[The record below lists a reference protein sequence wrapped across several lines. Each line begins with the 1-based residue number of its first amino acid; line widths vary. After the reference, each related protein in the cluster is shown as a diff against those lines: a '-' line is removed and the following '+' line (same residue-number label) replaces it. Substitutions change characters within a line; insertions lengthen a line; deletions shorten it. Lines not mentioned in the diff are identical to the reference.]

1 MSKQSGK
8 KDRED
13 RARHRLVKAQI
24 DLHTAQE
31 KRAQAISRAEAELD
45 RARRRGNRWVTKAT
59 ERVER
64 RSGAIARA
72 EANLL
77 AITTPRHLAPVI
89 PPSSDSAPAPNLTP
103 SKGIELTVS
112 SPAAAADVLEQREA
126 DIAARRDS
134 NPMVLPDTMSADG
147 PSASHGNDAPEEANS
162 HSW

>member
-13 RARHRLVKAQI
+13 KARHRLVKAQL

-31 KRAQAISRAEAELD
+31 KRAQAMSRAEAELD

-64 RSGAIARA
+64 RSGAMAQA
-72 EANLL
+72 EARLL
-77 AITTPRHLAPVI
+77 ALTN
-89 PPSSDSAPAPNLTP
+89 SSHPARVSQPETDTASAPNPAP
-103 SKGIELTVS
+103 SEGVELTVS
-112 SPAAAADVLEQREA
+112 SPAAAADVLQQRGAEVA
-126 DIAARRDS
+126 GQHDA
-134 NPMVLPDTMSADG
+134 SAVIVPG
-147 PSASHGNDAPEEANS
+147 SIGAEPSSASNGSDAPEETNS